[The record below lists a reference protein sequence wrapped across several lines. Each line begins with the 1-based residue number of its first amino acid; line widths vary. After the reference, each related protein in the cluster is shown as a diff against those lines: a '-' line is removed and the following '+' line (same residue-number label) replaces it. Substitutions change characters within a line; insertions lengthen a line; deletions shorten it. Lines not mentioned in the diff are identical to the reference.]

1 MWPRPKCLLLDTG
14 TSGKTGLWAR
24 VGVMPP
30 GRGDREC
37 RWGCWWRAWGPG
49 SKTNGELRV
58 VRGPP
63 APQPHPRLSH
73 PGLVVTAPVVGQPGH
88 VQVEGV
94 RLRLPSV
101 DLVSGGEASLSTC
114 PSGWTACG
122 VSQAL
127 CLSETGTRD
136 RPRWLWAPWQP
147 SLLALGLGPHLCPLG
162 MTLPCGDPAA
172 WGPGLA
178 SCPGPAPGGVLSPS
192 PGQ

>member
-63 APQPHPRLSH
+63 APQPHPRPSH

-101 DLVSGGEASLSTC
+101 DLVSGGRSQPEHLPVRLDGLWGLPGPLSL
-114 PSGWTACG
+114 
-122 VSQAL
+122 
-127 CLSETGTRD
+127 RD
-136 RPRWLWAPWQP
+136 RNPGQAQVAVGPLAAQPPGPWTGP
-147 SLLALGLGPHLCPLG
+147 TSLPLG
-162 MTLPCGDPAA
+162 YDPAV